1 MAVLQFLKKVFS
13 FYSMWM
19 VFGLHVCLH
28 IRMFGMQ
35 CQQRPEEELDLQT
48 AESYLSWEV
57 NQGSKPLNHP
67 SCSYTEVSSSDV
79 QAGQSHLS
87 TEDFPPSRSHLVFL
101 PFPEQ

>member
-1 MAVLQFLKKVFS
+1 MLPASSENDWGGPSEMAVLQFLKKVFS

-57 NQGSKPLNHP
+57 NQ
-67 SCSYTEVSSSDV
+67 CS
-79 QAGQSHLS
+79 
-87 TEDFPPSRSHLVFL
+87 
-101 PFPEQ
+101 